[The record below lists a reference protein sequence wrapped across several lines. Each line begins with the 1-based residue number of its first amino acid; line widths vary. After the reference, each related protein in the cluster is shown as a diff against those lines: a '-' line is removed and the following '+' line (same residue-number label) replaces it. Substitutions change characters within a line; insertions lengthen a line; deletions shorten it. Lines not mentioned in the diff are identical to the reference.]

1 MPRRIRPALAAL
13 LRDASRGDDFP
24 SYHARE
30 YTGVKRVPLDTVSAF
45 EAQVLERPGWRT
57 IAKVDSYATAEAI
70 ARGYRIDHRGARTR
84 IAEQARP
91 LGGFAYVA
99 V

>member
-13 LRDASRGDDFP
+13 LRDASRGVDFTA
-24 SYHARE
+24 YHARE
-30 YTGVKRVPLDTVSAF
+30 YTGVKRLPLDTVSAF
-45 EAQVLERPGWRT
+45 EAQVLEGPGWRT
-57 IAKVDSYATAEAI
+57 LAKVDAYATAEAI

-84 IAEQARP
+84 ITEQRRP
-91 LGGFAYVA
+91 LGGFTYVA